1 MKRILIAA
9 SIILLMIFIL
19 SFSLISCSQGRES
32 FKIIDLDAITQD
44 ISSAVQISMPTELD
58 AQTLQ
63 ELFDLEPDQVEKYS
77 GIFSMSMTSADTFVA
92 VMAKEGNTALIED
105 AFDKRIE
112 DIKDSFVKNLDIEYE
127 KVQDA
132 KVVVKDDY
140 VFLIISS
147 DNKTIQNIIDKYF

>member
-9 SIILLMIFIL
+9 SILLMIFIL
-19 SFSLISCSQGRES
+19 SFSLISCSQDSES
-32 FKIIDLDAITQD
+32 FKIVDLDAITQD

-92 VMAKEGNTALIED
+92 VMAKEGNTVLIQE

-127 KVQDA
+127 KVQNA
-132 KVVVKDDY
+132 KIIVKDDY
-140 VFLIISS
+140 VFLIISN
-147 DNKTIQNIIDKYF
+147 DNKEIQNIIDKYF

>member
-1 MKRILIAA
+1 
-9 SIILLMIFIL
+9 
-19 SFSLISCSQGRES
+19 
-32 FKIIDLDAITQD
+32 
-44 ISSAVQISMPTELD
+44 
-58 AQTLQ
+58 
-63 ELFDLEPDQVEKYS
+63 
-77 GIFSMSMTSADTFVA
+77 MSMTSADTFVA

>member
-1 MKRILIAA
+1 
-9 SIILLMIFIL
+9 MIFIL